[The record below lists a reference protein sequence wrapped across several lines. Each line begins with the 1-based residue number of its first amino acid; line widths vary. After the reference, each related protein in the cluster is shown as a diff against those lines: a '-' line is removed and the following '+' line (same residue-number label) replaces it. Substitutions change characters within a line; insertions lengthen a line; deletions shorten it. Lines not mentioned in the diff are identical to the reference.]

1 MAAAAQALE
10 CEESDIWV
18 EAAREWLER
27 HAPSAAG
34 SPVTLGVC
42 QEELRSMENPV
53 TVRRSHLWRDID
65 SVLDSLRDAPR
76 RKTRITA

>member
-10 CEESDIWV
+10 CDESDIWV

-27 HAPSAAG
+27 HSPSAAG
-34 SPVTLGVC
+34 TPVTFGAR
-42 QEELRSMENPV
+42 QEELRRVENPV
-53 TVRRSHLWRDID
+53 TARRSHLWRDID